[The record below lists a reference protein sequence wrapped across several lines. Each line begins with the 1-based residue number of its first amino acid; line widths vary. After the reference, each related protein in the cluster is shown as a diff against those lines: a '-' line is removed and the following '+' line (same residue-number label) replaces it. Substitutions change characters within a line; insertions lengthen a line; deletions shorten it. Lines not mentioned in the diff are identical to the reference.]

1 VSIAHIDIPPL
12 EPGAM
17 VVRVDAAT
25 LCGTDVH
32 YWQGT
37 ELAADRLPY
46 IPGHESAGTIVA
58 LEGARYDALGNAL
71 RLGERVIFSYPF
83 CGSCFYCAVAG
94 QPTLCGRTVRFGRE
108 RADREPYLL
117 GACAT
122 HQYVPA
128 RSTVVKIPDEV
139 PSPLAASAA
148 CALRTAV
155 HAFDRLGPVE
165 PHETILVQGAGPVAL
180 YTVALARARGAKR
193 VIVLGG
199 SPDRLSVAS
208 QWGADA
214 VIDIEVTT
222 DLAERRS
229 SVLDLT
235 MGRGPDVVVQ
245 CATQAAIAEGLDLV
259 RPGGRYVSVGGGSGA
274 LIPVSGRALSTKMLQ
289 IIGIA
294 GAEARHFFQA
304 IEFLR
309 AERQN
314 FDFELLL
321 SRSYGLDDLTSALH
335 NMASL
340 VDVKSVIL
348 PSHSS
353 VQSAR
358 G

>member
-1 VSIAHIDIPPL
+1 
-12 EPGAM
+12 
-17 VVRVDAAT
+17 
-25 LCGTDVH
+25 
-32 YWQGT
+32 
-37 ELAADRLPY
+37 
-46 IPGHESAGTIVA
+46 
-58 LEGARYDALGNAL
+58 
-71 RLGERVIFSYPF
+71 
-83 CGSCFYCAVAG
+83 
-94 QPTLCGRTVRFGRE
+94 
-108 RADREPYLL
+108 
-117 GACAT
+117 
-122 HQYVPA
+122 
-128 RSTVVKIPDEV
+128 
-139 PSPLAASAA
+139 
-148 CALRTAV
+148 
-155 HAFDRLGPVE
+155 
-165 PHETILVQGAGPVAL
+165 LVQGAGPVAL
-180 YTVALARARGAKR
+180 YTVALARARGANR

-314 FDFELLL
+314 FDFELVL

-340 VDVKSVIL
+340 ADVKSVIL
-348 PSHSS
+348 PAHSS
-353 VQSAR
+353 VQSCR